1 MQHKTPQVSTVTC
14 ELHTREHGAVKGK
27 QHKDPRKGTVGP
39 GPFEDQAD
47 TSPHELCKAVNEI
60 KISLRILN
68 RKEKNNRTI
77 Q

>member
-14 ELHTREHGAVKGK
+14 ELLHTREHGVVKGK

-39 GPFEDQAD
+39 GSFEDQAD

-60 KISLRILN
+60 KTSLRILN
-68 RKEKNNRTI
+68 ENNRTI